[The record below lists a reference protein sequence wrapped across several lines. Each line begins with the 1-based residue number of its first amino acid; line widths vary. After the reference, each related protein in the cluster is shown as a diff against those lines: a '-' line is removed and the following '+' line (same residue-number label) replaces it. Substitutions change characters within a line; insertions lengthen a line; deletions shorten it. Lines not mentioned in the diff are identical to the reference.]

1 MPSSDPTHCSFS
13 SKVATRLP
21 NSPPIPLTSTR
32 MPATN
37 DHASSRNP
45 VPTRS
50 MRWFVSTL
58 ILFVGASAVRAEAPA
73 IVDAATVSQ
82 RAERIEPEPDGL
94 LFPIDP
100 SPVCE
105 VLDNFGGFSKSLGT
119 GGHQGVDIGSDF
131 RQEVYAVEDGVLY
144 REFSGSGS
152 GLGWGLHGDSDT
164 KYRYYHLDALVDDL
178 AVGDRVTT
186 WSAHR
191 LGRRH
196 RQCITGRVASAL
208 RGASG
213 SGTSPDTRR
222 SGSAARDLRRL
233 QRLLTR
239 DVIRSNVLLVAVV
252 RCCDRGR
259 RRHVSR
265 LGGGRRP

>member
-1 MPSSDPTHCSFS
+1 
-13 SKVATRLP
+13 
-21 NSPPIPLTSTR
+21 
-32 MPATN
+32 
-37 DHASSRNP
+37 
-45 VPTRS
+45 

-178 AVGDRVTT
+178 AVGDRVTSGQLIGWVGDT
-186 WSAHR
+186 GNASPGGWHLHFEVRPGPEPHR
-191 LGRRH
+191 TPVDPVPLLA
-196 RQCITGRVASAL
+196 IP
-208 RGASG
+208 
-213 SGTSPDTRR
+213 PDC
-222 SGSAARDLRRL
+222 
-233 QRLLTR
+233 
-239 DVIRSNVLLVAVV
+239 NVY
-252 RCCDRGR
+252 
-259 RRHVSR
+259 
-265 LGGGRRP
+265 